1 MTQRVARLLHI
12 TDTHLHASPEGRM
25 RGVCTDETLRA
36 VLDRALGDGD
46 QPDAIV
52 ATGDLVQDE
61 TRAGYERLRELLSA
75 CGLPV
80 YCLPGNHDQLEAMLA
95 VLDEAPFQVCGEARL
110 GSWSLLLLNSHF
122 RGADGGW
129 LAPAELQR
137 VADALA
143 RNDANHYLICLHH
156 QVLPMGSRWLDGV
169 GLSNADDLV
178 EILDG
183 HKRVR
188 GVVWGHVHQ
197 ASDRRRQGVRFLS
210 SPSTCAQFLPNSD
223 DFVLDDR
230 PPGFRWLNLYANGRI
245 DTKVVWLETDS

>member
-25 RGVCTDETLRA
+25 RGVCTDATLRA
-36 VLDRALGDGD
+36 VLARALADD
-46 QPDAIV
+46 DPPDAIL

-61 TRAGYERLRELLSA
+61 TRAGYERLRELLSPS
-75 CGLPV
+75 GLPV
-80 YCLPGNHDQLEAMLA
+80 YCLPGNHDELAAMHA
-95 VLDEAPFQVCGEARL
+95 VLDGEPFQVCGEARL
-110 GSWSLLLLNSHF
+110 GNWSLLLLNSHF
-122 RGADGGW
+122 RGADAGW
-129 LAPAELQR
+129 LSPEELQR
-137 VADALA
+137 VVDALA
-143 RNDANHYLICLHH
+143 RNDASHYLVCVHH

-178 EILDG
+178 EVLDG

-223 DFVLDDR
+223 DFAIDAR
-230 PPGFRWLNLYANGRI
+230 PPGFRWLNLHANGRI
-245 DTKVVWLETDS
+245 DTKVVWLEADS